1 MPEEM
6 KTMAT
11 LAVSAE
17 RWCVPLSASDGN
29 AVVQAEVETPEGNRS
44 LDSSTI
50 AVESFET
57 GSEKS
62 FKDDQEMDA
71 FSKTYYRQPNPARLL
86 PVLQFI
92 VANQTKQTRRGQVE
106 ILTAFVTAALKSEP
120 RAGEEFRKRIGAEP
134 SLTRAPGLMVLRS
147 AGYDIG
153 SVLSVLSEEEQ
164 RKFLSLPQLQDP
176 FDLAPTRD
184 LFQHLDMMWAVYMA
198 TGDFK
203 AVQTIAGTLSWRAD
217 YEAFD
222 KLRNTPNHPS
232 TLTPSIV
239 RGVTYTAAGWSLW
252 SFQRNDPLVA
262 DYIEY
267 LLASPDTSD
276 SIKTELRGLSS
287 NPAFKAPGGRSTP
300 ASVK

>member
-1 MPEEM
+1 
-6 KTMAT
+6 
-11 LAVSAE
+11 
-17 RWCVPLSASDGN
+17 VP
-29 AVVQAEVETPEGNRS
+29 Q
-44 LDSSTI
+44 
-50 AVESFET
+50 
-57 GSEKS
+57 GSWS
-62 FKDDQEMDA
+62 
-71 FSKTYYRQPNPARLL
+71 Y
-86 PVLQFI
+86 
-92 VANQTKQTRRGQVE
+92 G
-106 ILTAFVTAALKSEP
+106 
-120 RAGEEFRKRIGAEP
+120 
-134 SLTRAPGLMVLRS
+134 S